1 MSYQVADN
9 AEPHRSRT
17 ATGATLFIVDQWAHL
32 PSSMS
37 PTLLTAD
44 EILATRAVIDAA
56 FLDSPLMHHPALDE
70 ALGCAVM
77 LKVETLNPI
86 RSFKARGTEAVLAA
100 LAPRPGAVVAASTG
114 NFGQGIA
121 WSARRRGIAATI
133 YAPDGA
139 NPQKVEAMRRL
150 GAVVHLVE
158 PGRDESDAAREAA
171 GETGAPFIEDG
182 AYREIAAGAGTIA
195 QELTGAG
202 LEPDIVLVQIG
213 DGALVTGIGS
223 WLQATSPGVQVV
235 GVTARGAPAIADS
248 VETGRPVERRADTIA
263 DGLAITRPVA
273 GALEQVRAAVDEILP
288 VSDDTMLAAMRLLA
302 DRAGLLAEP
311 SGAAGIA
318 ALMEHRARFQGA
330 VVVSV
335 ITGSNV
341 DPKLV
346 PRLVG

>member
-1 MSYQVADN
+1 MN
-9 AEPHRSRT
+9 
-17 ATGATLFIVDQWAHL
+17 
-32 PSSMS
+32 
-37 PTLLTAD
+37 PTLLTTD
-44 EILATRAVIDAA
+44 EIMATRAVIDSA
-56 FLDSPLMHHPALDE
+56 FLDSPLMRHPALDE

-86 RSFKARGTEAVLAA
+86 RSFKARGTEAA
-100 LAPRPGAVVAASTG
+100 LSGLVTRPEAVVAASSG

-133 YAPDGA
+133 YAPAGA

-150 GAVVHLVE
+150 GAEVHLVE
-158 PGRDESDAAREAA
+158 GGRDEADAAREAA
-171 GETGAPFIEDG
+171 QGTGAPFIEDG

-195 QELTGAG
+195 QELTTAG
-202 LEPDIVLVQIG
+202 LEPDVVLVQVG

-223 WLQATSPGVQVV
+223 WLRATSPRVKVM
-235 GVTARGAPAIADS
+235 GVTARGAPAIAES
-248 VETGRPVERRADTIA
+248 VATGRPVERRADTIA
-263 DGLAITRPVA
+263 DGLSITRPVA

-311 SGAAGIA
+311 AGAAGIA

>member
-1 MSYQVADN
+1 MVVLMLFGGIRSRWSSPTSRSASPTGSGSSRSSTPARSGWRAGAPGTSAPSACGWSNIRRVRGGPLVPQGADPVLRLRR
-9 AEPHRSRT
+9 ARDRAGRWPPVSSRSGHELPGGGQRGAPRSRT

-32 PSSMS
+32 PSSMR

-158 PGRDESDAAREAA
+158 PGRDESDAARE
-171 GETGAPFIEDG
+171 
-182 AYREIAAGAGTIA
+182 
-195 QELTGAG
+195 
-202 LEPDIVLVQIG
+202 
-213 DGALVTGIGS
+213 
-223 WLQATSPGVQVV
+223 
-235 GVTARGAPAIADS
+235 
-248 VETGRPVERRADTIA
+248 
-263 DGLAITRPVA
+263 
-273 GALEQVRAAVDEILP
+273 
-288 VSDDTMLAAMRLLA
+288 
-302 DRAGLLAEP
+302 
-311 SGAAGIA
+311 
-318 ALMEHRARFQGA
+318 
-330 VVVSV
+330 
-335 ITGSNV
+335 
-341 DPKLV
+341 
-346 PRLVG
+346 